1 MPLYPSQA
9 RCTKK
14 GEWGWDAEAGE
25 SLRIPDQPGLQS
37 GYKPGLHR
45 ETLSLS
51 HNQQQTNN
59 TNDQF

>member
-25 SLRIPDQPGLQS
+25 SLRIPDQPGLYGRLVFQKEKIIQDS
-37 GYKPGLHR
+37 FP
-45 ETLSLS
+45 LSCCEFS
-51 HNQQQTNN
+51 NN
-59 TNDQF
+59 WR